1 VRNLSRARH
10 HVRVSYF
17 TAVLVA
23 DGHSWRARDVDVE
36 DAGSL
41 DDLADTLRAAAHG
54 EGPVLAVIEREDEW
68 FALVRVDGEEDPR
81 VFVSDMAAA
90 SHSLYGPLLAPAADV
105 DVDLDDEL
113 DAEAGGEP
121 PTASPAIGG
130 VETEDDAP
138 AADPGRLAIGVPDL
152 DADDPDVK
160 SERHRPVAVWAGEPD
175 LLDDLGVSARR
186 LRDLTVEHG
195 DDPASTLAEV
205 GEECGFGELILA
217 QRCPTPTITL
227 SWAWRSS
234 RPTRR

>member
-1 VRNLSRARH
+1 MRNLSRARH

-17 TAVLVA
+17 TAVLAA

-41 DDLADTLRAAAHG
+41 DDLADILRAAAHG

-90 SHSLYGPLLAPAADV
+90 SRSLYAALLAPAADV

-113 DAEAGGEP
+113 DAEAGGEEPTLASP
-121 PTASPAIGG
+121 PTGG
-130 VETEDDAP
+130 VEAGDVEP
-138 AADPGRLAIGVPDL
+138 AGNQGPLAIGVPDL
-152 DADDPDVK
+152 EADEPDVK

-205 GEECGFGELILA
+205 GEECGFGELLVA
-217 QRCPTPTITL
+217 LR
-227 SWAWRSS
+227 
-234 RPTRR
+234 